1 MLLMTSAC
9 TRLSL
14 LSCLFFM
21 SSAVAS
27 PTSVIQRYQP
37 SIGFEHHFTRY
48 QLAYKT
54 ISKYTPRFY
63 LSIMP
68 IQTKNYQFGIET
80 AYYFPASYSDHYQDL
95 KSNSYDLF
103 LSASMPMRKN
113 ASLFLKPGIEYST
126 LKYRI
131 EINNSYT
138 YENNRKILYPV
149 IKTGIQYYLND
160 HLNINII
167 TGSRFKNIGQQGKI
181 SFIFTSNIQYT
192 F

>member
-9 TRLSL
+9 TRLFL

-37 SIGFEHHFTRY
+37 YLGYEHEFIGCKLDN
-48 QLAYKT
+48 Q
-54 ISKYTPRFY
+54 IIVKYTPRVY
-63 LSIMP
+63 LGIMP

-80 AYYFPASYSDHYQDL
+80 SYHFPASYSDPHQDL
-95 KSNSYDLF
+95 KINRYDLF
-103 LSASMPMRKN
+103 LSASMPIGKK
-113 ASLFLKPGIEYST
+113 ASWFLKPGIEYNT
-126 LKYRI
+126 VKHTGYRD
-131 EINNSYT
+131 EFKHDH
-138 YENNRKILYPV
+138 KIFYPV
-149 IKTGIQYYLND
+149 IKTGIGYYLTD

-167 TGSRFKNIGQQGKI
+167 TGSRFQNIGRQEKHL
-181 SFIFTSNIQYT
+181 FIFTSNIQYT